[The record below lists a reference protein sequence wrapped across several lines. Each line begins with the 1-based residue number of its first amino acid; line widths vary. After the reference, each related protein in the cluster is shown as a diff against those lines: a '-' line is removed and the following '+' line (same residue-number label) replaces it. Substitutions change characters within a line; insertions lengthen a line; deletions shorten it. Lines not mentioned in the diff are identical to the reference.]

1 MRLENLH
8 TMRSLIQYLLDH
20 WMGRNTKGDL
30 ADVVVQQNASFNIQI
45 ASLSEVVASN
55 FFHVSIGRKS

>member
-1 MRLENLH
+1 
-8 TMRSLIQYLLDH
+8 
-20 WMGRNTKGDL
+20 MGRNTKGDL

-55 FFHVSIGRKS
+55 FFHVSIGRKSEFDWEKAGMSKKRLKMHSC